1 MDRALV
7 DELRD
12 RLLRRPQLIQVIVGP
27 RQVGKTTVA
36 QTVAKLWPGPVRYAA
51 ADLALPPGP
60 EWIETQWQLARR
72 DPDSQPGLLILD
84 EVQKV
89 TGWSEVVKG
98 LWDDDRRRGRSLCVV
113 LVGSSALLLSRG
125 AAQSLAGRFFL
136 NRCLHWS
143 YRECREAFDWDV
155 DRWIYFGGYPGAA
168 RLIDREAEWRA
179 YVADALV
186 ESVLSRDV
194 IAMHPVTKP
203 ALMRHLFVLAA
214 RFPAQ
219 ILSYN
224 KMLGQLQDAGNTTT
238 LAHYLRI
245 LETAFA
251 LSGLERYSAGQARSR
266 GSSPKLVFWNNAL
279 VNAMNLR
286 SFAEARS
293 QPDQWGHLVENA
305 VGAHLLN
312 HLQGLPYE
320 TSYWRQRGQEV
331 DFVVQSGKVTWAL
344 EVKSGRPRP
353 VSGLAA
359 FRRLH
364 PRSRALVVGSGGIDL
379 EEFLTTHPRDLLT

>member
-7 DELRD
+7 HDLHD
-12 RLLRRPQLIQVIVGP
+12 RLGRRSQLIQVIVGP
-27 RQVGKTTVA
+27 RQVGKTTIA
-36 QTVAKLWPGPVRYAA
+36 QAVAKLWPGPVRYAA

-72 DPDSQPGLLILD
+72 DPDTRPGLLILD

-89 TGWSEVVKG
+89 NGWSEAVKG
-98 LWDDDRRRGRSLCVV
+98 LWDEDRRRKKNLRVV

-125 AAQSLAGRFFL
+125 AARSLAGRFFL

-143 YRECREAFDWDV
+143 YPECRDAFDWDL

-168 RLIDREAEWRA
+168 RLIDREDEWRT

-186 ESVLSRDV
+186 ESVLTRDV

-203 ALMRHLFVLAA
+203 ALMRHLFVLAT

-219 ILSYN
+219 VLSYN
-224 KMLGQLQDAGNTTT
+224 KMLGQLQEAGNTTT
-238 LAHYLRI
+238 LAHYLRL
-245 LETAFA
+245 LETAFT
-251 LSGLERYSAGQARSR
+251 LSGLERYSPGQARSR

-279 VNAMNLR
+279 VNAMNPR
-286 SFAEARS
+286 SFAESRAD
-293 QPDQWGHLVENA
+293 PELWGRLVENA
-305 VGAHLLN
+305 IGAHLLN
-312 HLQGLPYE
+312 HFQGLPYE
-320 TSYWRQRGQEV
+320 TGYWRYRDQEV
-331 DFVVQSGKVTWAL
+331 DYVVRSGRTAWAL

-353 VSGLAA
+353 VSGLMA
-359 FRRLH
+359 FRVQH
-364 PRSRALVVGSGGIDL
+364 PRSRALLVGSGGVDL
-379 EEFLTTHPRDLLT
+379 EEFLARDPRELLD